1 MAGRSLVAA
10 AACLLGA
17 CVPAGA
23 EPEPPA
29 AAAATGIADFSRRM
43 LIGGSG
49 AGEMAGDLC
58 VCKKGRGNTW
68 QVGRIGCPDGV
79 EHCDCEDSDGHWID
93 ANSEQECLRTQ
104 GLTEA
109 QIAAMVANGVD
120 PADHECSCCT
130 CHAGVGASQ
139 TKICDEHDEN
149 AWDPDNHSCSTM
161 FYVWMM
167 VFLVLIGGGVFGYW
181 FTQKKKYVAG
191 VAAGCPRVEWRLT
204 LGHWAQGGVCAA
216 AEG

>member
-1 MAGRSLVAA
+1 MG
-10 AACLLGA
+10 
-17 CVPAGA
+17 
-23 EPEPPA
+23 
-29 AAAATGIADFSRRM
+29 
-43 LIGGSG
+43 
-49 AGEMAGDLC
+49 
-58 VCKKGRGNTW
+58 
-68 QVGRIGCPDGV
+68 
-79 EHCDCEDSDGHWID
+79 
-93 ANSEQECLRTQ
+93 
-104 GLTEA
+104 
-109 QIAAMVANGVD
+109 ANGVD

-167 VFLVLIGGGVFGYW
+167 VFVVLIGGGVFGYW